1 MSSESSPGDNNENE
15 HETPV
20 PMCSLCSSTRERE
33 VVEMLAHGNTIPMTA
48 NRLCISENT
57 VKTHV
62 QRIYAKL
69 GIHRKRELLEL
80 VDSQQV

>member
-1 MSSESSPGDNNENE
+1 MSTKP
-15 HETPV
+15 P
-20 PMCSLCSSTRERE
+20 SLCALLSTRERE